1 MTIRQKLLIPVAVQP
16 VALVFVLGMIIWNTA
31 VSRQMLQEDARLSA
45 TAAEIQGVQRT
56 AVSYFEQVIPAA
68 KIEEELTNSL
78 ANLRPRLN
86 DKGAAEL
93 AEVDDYLRESEVK
106 KRRNL
111 EIEKEV
117 MELGDFSKSQSDGY
131 ISQVVAKLTDP
142 AAEKSVTHLERLV
155 IGGAHVNTSSNW
167 AIQKLFYRMAFDPK
181 AKDALL
187 AFLEQTVRNTAADI
201 ERLKN
206 TPFQTMALKA
216 QEANG
221 KVTQLIKEYVG
232 NVAQIADAKARAEK
246 EMIALAEDVK
256 TRREESQLQTMN
268 GIRSLFVTIAAII
281 IVAGVLT
288 MALNGWMSRQIVGS
302 LRATTDV
309 LRDIAE
315 GEGDLT
321 RRLPAARRDEIGRLS
336 ELFNRFVGK
345 LHDTVRGVVRETAT
359 LGGESAELSRT
370 ATDLASGAEETTNQS
385 ASVAAA
391 AEQMSANITA
401 MAASTDQM
409 SGSVKT
415 VASAVEELT
424 ASISEVARNAEQ
436 AASVANNA
444 AELVTAGNA
453 KIGELDVAAAEI
465 GKVIEVIVDIA
476 EQTNLLAL
484 NATIEAARAGD
495 AGKGFAVVASEVKEL
510 AHQTAAAT
518 QDIRQRIEGMQN
530 STGHVVQSI
539 GMIGEVIKKVN
550 EVSRTIASA
559 VEEQSITTKEIAR
572 NVAQTST
579 AAETVAKGVA
589 ESATA
594 TQEIARNMVQVDQAA
609 KQTAQGAT
617 IAQSASGKL
626 KHVAEEL
633 QSLVGQFKTGA

>member
-1 MTIRQKLLIPVAVQP
+1 
-16 VALVFVLGMIIWNTA
+16 MIIWNTA
-31 VSRQMLQEDARLSA
+31 VSRHMLQEYSRLNRTVTEIRDAQQTLVA
-45 TAAEIQGVQRT
+45 
-56 AVSYFEQVIPAA
+56 YFEQIIPSA
-68 KIEEELTNSL
+68 KIEEDLTNSM
-78 ANLRPRLN
+78 ANLRPSLN
-86 DKGAAEL
+86 DKDAAGL
-93 AEVDDYLRESEVK
+93 AKVGDYLRESGIK

-117 MELGDFSKSQSDGY
+117 MELGDFSKRQSDEY
-131 ISQVVAKLTDP
+131 ISQVIVKLADP
-142 AAEKSVTHLERLV
+142 TTEKSVTPLERLV

-167 AIQKLFYRMAFDPK
+167 AIQKLFYRMAFDPN

-187 AFLEQTVRNTAADI
+187 AFLEQAVRNTDADI
-201 ERLKN
+201 KQLKN

-216 QEANG
+216 QEANR
-221 KVTQLIKEYVG
+221 KVMQRIKEYVG
-232 NVAQIADAKARAEK
+232 NVERFADAKAGAEK
-246 EMIALAEDVK
+246 EMVALAEDLK
-256 TRREESQLQTMN
+256 AQREESQLQTMN
-268 GIRSLFVTIAAII
+268 GIRSVFITIAAII
-281 IVAGVLT
+281 ITAGVLT
-288 MALNGWMSRQIVGS
+288 MALNGLMSRQIVGS

-315 GEGDLT
+315 GDGDLT

-336 ELFNRFVGK
+336 EQFNRFVGK

-391 AEQMSANITA
+391 AEQMSANMTT

-409 SGSVKT
+409 SGNVKT

-424 ASISEVARNAEQ
+424 ASISEVARSAEQ

-444 AELVTAGNA
+444 AELVTAGNG
-453 KIGELDVAAAEI
+453 KIGELGVAAAEV
-465 GKVIEVIVDIA
+465 GKVIEVIMDIA

-484 NATIEAARAGD
+484 NATIEAARAGE
-495 AGKGFAVVASEVKEL
+495 AGMGFAVVASEVKEL
-510 AHQTAAAT
+510 ARQTATAT

-530 STGHVVQSI
+530 STGEVVQSI
-539 GMIGEVIKKVN
+539 GEIGEVIKKVN

-572 NVAQTST
+572 NVAQTSA

-617 IAQSASGKL
+617 ITQSTSGKL
-626 KHVAEEL
+626 THVAEEL
-633 QSLVGQFKTGA
+633 QSLVGQFKTSA